1 MTLKEYLALAY
12 EIRQLLRK
20 TRHGDTVWELLQNY
34 EMSAALSES
43 IADYDHNLS
52 GRDVLEECLRECV
65 LIIDIKMKVIEA

>member
-12 EIRQLLRK
+12 EIRQLLKK
-20 TRHGDTVWELLQNY
+20 TRHGTTIWELLQNY

-43 IADYDHNLS
+43 VADYDHNANCEY
-52 GRDVLEECLRECV
+52 VLEECLRECM